1 MTDLPDNNPKTA
13 VGRLK
18 PPVRAIPPSAI
29 IALGLAMEN
38 GELKYGLMNWRTR
51 DVSSSVYYDAA
62 MRHLMS
68 WWDGEDRAADSNVH
82 HLAHVMACCAILIDA
97 EINGNLHDDRPAR
110 GPVAAMIT
118 TIWNDRTAALATE
131 IVQAQGP
138 VPVAEP
144 ANADICA
151 DEEVFDWTPTDDGW
165 EEPPNDLNHA

>member
-1 MTDLPDNNPKTA
+1 VTDQPKLPDNNPKTA

-38 GELKYGLMNWRTR
+38 GELKYGLMNWRER

-68 WWDGEDRAADSNVH
+68 WWDGEDKASDSKVH

-97 EINGNLHDDRPAR
+97 EINGNLHDDRPTP
-110 GPVAAMIT
+110 GPVAEMIT

-131 IVQAQGP
+131 LVLAQG
-138 VPVAEP
+138 ETP
-144 ANADICA
+144 AQTAANGGYTY
-151 DEEVFDWTPTDDGW
+151 TP
-165 EEPPNDLNHA
+165 ENPIDLNHA